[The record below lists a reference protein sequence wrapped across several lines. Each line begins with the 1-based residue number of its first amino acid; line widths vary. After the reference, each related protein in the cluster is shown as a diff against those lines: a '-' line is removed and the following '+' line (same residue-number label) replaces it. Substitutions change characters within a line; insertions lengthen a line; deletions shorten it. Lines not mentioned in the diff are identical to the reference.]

1 MSHRLKNAQILALCY
16 VVYVSIFSLITALI
30 SDPWLPLTQLK
41 FHFGPEIQRILSGH
55 PLEFAHRLPF
65 VPYFLAAVSFLW
77 NEQLHALL
85 IKNLLVQSLLLFVLV
100 NWWRRPGI
108 RYFSAGLFAYVLLF
122 PQVVRHGF
130 ALIPEEGYLIALMAF
145 LFHGL
150 LEAPRY
156 TKLVQFLPYA
166 LGCGIAYL
174 TKGSMLLLAPV
185 LCVLYY
191 YRSGK
196 TGVLLM
202 FAAFVT
208 AAMLLWGMTT
218 LNNTGH
224 FSLTTVLSG
233 YEIWKGNNPRTLDLY
248 PYASLDD
255 LSAEVPQKR
264 PEENQ
269 WNWSKRLRNEAIYF
283 LIDEPVIAVKLFA
296 LRFYRAFVSILP
308 VRSPS
313 WADST
318 YGFLRPTLKNV
329 GIVFMLVFRL
339 LSLASLAYAVVAL
352 LRQPGGSNLRSASA
366 SYLIF
371 LAAFA
376 APFLI
381 AFNYETHITPLVFPT
396 ILFVLFVLE
405 NDGAV
410 RASVGRRMRFTH

>member
-1 MSHRLKNAQILALCY
+1 MY
-16 VVYVSIFSLITALI
+16 VLIFSVITALI

-41 FHFGPEIQRILSGH
+41 FHFGPEIQRILSGQ

-65 VPYFLAAVSFLW
+65 VPYFLAALSFLSS
-77 NEQLHALL
+77 EQWPALF
-85 IKNLLVQSLLLFVLV
+85 IKNILVQSLLLFVLA
-100 NWWRRPGI
+100 NWWRRPAI
-108 RYFSAGLFAYVLLF
+108 RYFAVFLFTYVLLF

-130 ALIPEEGYLIALMAF
+130 SLIPEEGYLIALMAF

-156 TKLVQFLPYA
+156 DRLVQFLPYA

-185 LCVLYY
+185 LCALYY

-202 FAAFVT
+202 FTAVVT

-224 FSLTTVLSG
+224 FSLTTALSG
-233 YEIWKGNNPRTLDLY
+233 YEIWKGNNPGTLDLY
-248 PYASLDD
+248 PYHSLDY

-264 PEENQ
+264 QDENQ
-269 WNWSKRLRNEAIYF
+269 WDWSGRLRGEAIDF
-283 LIDEPVIAVKLFA
+283 LISEPIIAVKLFA
-296 LRFYRAFVSILP
+296 LRFYRAFISILP
-308 VRSPS
+308 VGSPS
-313 WADST
+313 WTDST

-329 GIVFMLVFRL
+329 GIPFMLVFRL
-339 LSLASLAYAVVAL
+339 LSLASVAYAIVAI
-352 LRQPGGSNLRSASA
+352 LRQPSGSDLRKAA
-366 SYLIF
+366 TSYIVF

-381 AFNYETHITPLVFPT
+381 AFNYETHITPLVIPT
-396 ILFVLFVLE
+396 ILFILFVLE
-405 NDGAV
+405 NDNALRIAV
-410 RASVGRRMRFTH
+410 MKRMHWRSGSLY